1 MTKLLADPAT
11 LNLIESKSKISHI
24 RSPQLATKS
33 KISSEVARFKNCSSE
48 YVRNIME
55 QSDKA
60 IKKHEIIRNKD
71 LNKQEEELQNRIM
84 LKKYKSQEK
93 LMKFNDVK

>member
-1 MTKLLADPAT
+1 
-11 LNLIESKSKISHI
+11 
-24 RSPQLATKS
+24 
-33 KISSEVARFKNCSSE
+33 
-48 YVRNIME
+48 ME

-60 IKKHEIIRNKD
+60 IKRHEIIRNKD